1 MNTIIAMLQSLILNI
16 TYTNEQLQRF
26 ACLSAIMVQ
35 TEVPFP
41 QVYTVN
47 INLLSITPDAD
58 NDFALFVAMHAALLI
73 VKNEIRAASTE
84 SIRISDGPS
93 SLDTTSYVKALMEY
107 YKILANDYDKAKLDL
122 IRSGKI
128 GAIGFTVVTPVNI
141 DSDLNPI
148 SFSDSTGEIRSVDG
162 GSA

>member
-1 MNTIIAMLQSLILNI
+1 MLQSLILNI

-26 ACLSAIMVQ
+26 ACLSAILVQ
-35 TEVPFP
+35 TEIPFT
-41 QVYTVN
+41 QTYTVD
-47 INLLSITPDAD
+47 INELSILPEAD
-58 NDFALFVAMHAALLI
+58 NDFALFVAMHAALTI

-93 SLDTTSYVKALMEY
+93 TLDTTSYVKALLEY
-107 YKILANDYDKAKLDL
+107 YKLLLDDYNKAKLDL

-128 GAIGFTVVTPVNI
+128 GAVGFAVVTPVGVDNE
-141 DSDLNPI
+141 LNPI
-148 SFSDSTGEIRSVDG
+148 SFSQGTTEIRSIDG